1 MDHAIPVY
9 VPAGSIEA
17 YKTAAVWDYFDTYLP
32 IGTVAHGTCGA
43 EGDGSNVAWY
53 LTADGTLTLSGTG
66 EVAGYE
72 VWDSPWEEHADAIR
86 TAVVMEGVTGIGDN
100 FLSNCH
106 ALTSITLPEGLT
118 SVGHGFLNFC
128 ESLTSATLPDGLTS
142 VGDGFLGECRGLT
155 SLTLPEGLESVG
167 EGFLIGCRGLTSLT
181 LPDGLKSV
189 GGSSSAV
196 ASASP
201 PSPLPEGLES
211 IGDVF
216 LGWCTGLTSSPCP
229 RA

>member
-1 MDHAIPVY
+1 MATPPVLGSYGAFGEVDHAIPVY

-100 FLSNCH
+100 F
-106 ALTSITLPEGLT
+106 
-118 SVGHGFLNFC
+118 
-128 ESLTSATLPDGLTS
+128 SAIATP
-142 VGDGFLGECRGLT
+142 
-155 SLTLPEGLESVG
+155 
-167 EGFLIGCRGLTSLT
+167 
-181 LPDGLKSV
+181 
-189 GGSSSAV
+189 
-196 ASASP
+196 SP
-201 PSPLPEGLES
+201 PSP
-211 IGDVF
+211 
-216 LGWCTGLTSSPCP
+216 CP
-229 RA
+229 RG